1 MIRLATIWGNIMET
15 PQKPWGPFW
24 PFLLGTG
31 IFIAGI
37 VCGFNVPAGT
47 YCDAAFSPDQHSAQ
61 MEDLHQAYSKALM
74 EDAHQAFSNLP
85 ETDYESACKA
95 SAAQWSALW
104 WAVIA
109 LGVVVFC
116 LGFVVLLNRDRRIAA
131 MRAAVPQTLAA
142 PAQGVAAELAHLAQL
157 RDQGVVTQDDFEQ
170 QKAKLLGG
178 WRAWFE

>member
-1 MIRLATIWGNIMET
+1 MGDTMET
-15 PQKPWGPFW
+15 PQQPWGPLL

-61 MEDLHQAYSKALM
+61 MEDHRQV
-74 EDAHQAFSNLP
+74 FNLR

-116 LGFVVLLNRDRRIAA
+116 LGFVVLLNRD
-131 MRAAVPQTLAA
+131 
-142 PAQGVAAELAHLAQL
+142 
-157 RDQGVVTQDDFEQ
+157 
-170 QKAKLLGG
+170 
-178 WRAWFE
+178 